1 MERLIDVAS
10 YPVLPVLDKLLQ
22 NKSTKKNIIWATDT
36 YASFGN
42 GFQDTDQIDRTL
54 LLQHADVIRPRI
66 RKSME
71 DQAQRTRKKAEVFTP
86 AWVCNEMNNVCDE
99 DWFHR
104 KNVFNTPQED
114 HSWVPTEGKIELPKR
129 KRWQCYVDSRRLEI
143 TCGEAPYLCS
153 RYDASTGER
162 IEPLN
167 RRIGIVDRK
176 LRVVNENTQ
185 TREEWVKWAVRAL
198 DASYGYEYQGD
209 NVLIARVNLYLTFI
223 DYYKERWGE
232 IPPGKLLRKIANRI
246 AWNIWQMDGLKDIVP
261 TGKPYEEFHQMTFGE
276 LFSSDW
282 EEAERKMEEA
292 ATIPAVTY
300 NWRSKLSVLFRKVK
314 EKTMGKKL
322 FDYVIG
328 NPPYNE
334 DFGKSGDN
342 GKYAKPIYHRFM
354 DAAYSIAPKVE
365 MIHPARFLFNA
376 GSTPKE
382 WNEKMLNSS
391 QFKVLEYEADSARVF
406 SNTDIKGGV
415 VISYFD
421 RTASYKPIG
430 TFTTFQELNSILKKV
445 KSLSDT
451 FVSSIVS
458 GRGIYKLSDK
468 ALKEHPEIID
478 IQSKG
483 HKKDV
488 GPGALNKLEHI
499 VFFDNLPNDDNKY
512 VQFLGLKGAK
522 RSYCWT
528 REDYQDVPD
537 SFYKY
542 KIFIPKANGSGA
554 LGEVLSTPL
563 IGEPLIG
570 ATETFLSIGMFDNV
584 LEAENC
590 LKYIKSKFAR
600 VMLGILKITQD
611 NTKTK
616 WNYVP
621 MQDFTPSS
629 DIDWSQ
635 SIHDID
641 LQLYQ
646 KYGLDETEIEFIESH
661 VKEMK

>member
-512 VQFLGLKGAK
+512 VQFLGLKGGK